1 MVWIPMKKILMRMET
16 LKWSRLIQVYRKSVG
31 VERLLVANALA
42 RPRSVGKS
50 GKSAKLCC

>member
-1 MVWIPMKKILMRMET
+1 MVWIPMKKILMMMET
-16 LKWSRLIQVYRKSVG
+16 LKWSRLIKVYRKSVR